1 VLCHYLVKSKARGHD
16 VSCPYGE
23 RQNAEWHSRM
33 KDRLL
38 RMNWRKTQVKRDDY
52 AEVGDQCYG
61 RPEDEWFVA
70 NIGPLWNFCLIC
82 LERCITQLRRAS
94 KLYGRIYLSASRVFS
109 EFRVEIF
116 QSLRVEILWEALWQL
131 QKWQ

>member
-1 VLCHYLVKSKARGHD
+1 
-16 VSCPYGE
+16 
-23 RQNAEWHSRM
+23 M

-70 NIGPLWNFCLIC
+70 NIGPLWNFL
-82 LERCITQLRRAS
+82 
-94 KLYGRIYLSASRVFS
+94 
-109 EFRVEIF
+109 
-116 QSLRVEILWEALWQL
+116 
-131 QKWQ
+131 